1 MDLFDI
7 ILFLLYL
14 SLLWTTGMAIK
25 VIVRN
30 YLQKKRSKRI
40 AKSRAKIFQYIF
52 LVAGFSLGIRIFL
65 DIGTDELLTTLG
77 FASLAIAFVSKKILE
92 NVMAGFQINV
102 EKKIEEEDWVELGK
116 HNWRA
121 PMKVVDIA
129 LTKTTLRDADGTEY
143 SVPNLDINDSQF
155 INYSKTGYAEMDI
168 EIPLPL
174 NADLERLRSII
185 IPIFVSH
192 PDIFPNVKFEPVL
205 QASGI
210 APKRIKKM
218 LEKRPNVEKL
228 SPFVQLTRVDEKYL
242 VFVARCYVAQVSNL
256 SNIKADLTWKIWAAL
271 RKEGMTL

>member
-14 SLLWTTGMAIK
+14 SLLWTTGMVIK

-30 YLQKKRSKRI
+30 YLQKKRPKRV

-52 LVAGFSLGIRIFL
+52 LIAGFSLGIRYFL

-92 NVMAGFQINV
+92 NVMAA

-155 INYSKTGYAEMDI
+155 INYSKTGYAELDI

-174 NADLERLRSII
+174 NADLEKLRSIV
-185 IPIFVSH
+185 IPIFTSH
-192 PDIFPNVKFEPVL
+192 PDIFPNVKFEPIM

-218 LEKRPNVEKL
+218 LVKRPNVEKL
-228 SPFVQLTRVDEKYL
+228 SPFVQLTRVDEKFL
-242 VFVARCYVAQVSNL
+242 VFVARCYVAQVSDL

>member
-1 MDLFDI
+1 
-7 ILFLLYL
+7 
-14 SLLWTTGMAIK
+14 MAIK
-25 VIVRN
+25 VLVRN

-52 LVAGFSLGIRIFL
+52 LVAGFSIGIRYFL
-65 DIGTDELLTTLG
+65 NIGTDELLTTLG

-92 NVMAGFQINV
+92 NVMAGFQINA

-192 PDIFPNVKFEPVL
+192 PDIFPNVKFEPLL
-205 QASGI
+205 QASRI
-210 APKRIKKM
+210 APKRIKKV
-218 LEKRPNVEKL
+218 LVKRPNVEKL
-228 SPFVQLTRVDEKYL
+228 SPFVQLTRVEEKYL
-242 VFVARCYVAQVSNL
+242 VFVARCYVAQVSDF
-256 SNIKADLTWKIWAAL
+256 SNIKADLTWKIWATL